1 MKPAIVTLS
10 FDDGD
15 PRDLEIAGLLKKYDL
30 PATFYVPITN
40 FEGRDTLTP
49 DQIVQLSEMGFEI
62 GAHGY
67 HHYYLDR
74 IPASEV
80 FGEIKSGKE
89 RLEQLLGR
97 EVTCFCYPGGK
108 IPSAAVAAVRQL
120 GFEYARTVREC
131 RFTVRDPL
139 LAPTTNPIGKHCRR
153 HYIKEALLSQDIG
166 YITFFFKHRLWS
178 RNWYDY
184 ALANLDYALAI
195 GGIWHIWGHAFEI
208 DDQNEWENLERIF
221 SKIQMLK
228 RAGRVITCVNTLSIK
243 NLYQGAS

>member
-1 MKPAIVTLS
+1 MKPAIVTIS

-15 PRDLEIAGLLKKYDL
+15 PRDLEIARLLKKYDL

-40 FEGRDTLTP
+40 VEGRQTLTP

-80 FGEIKSGKE
+80 YEEIKSGKE
-89 RLEQLLGR
+89 RLEQILGR
-97 EVTCFCYPGGK
+97 EVVCFCYPGGK
-108 IPSAAVAAVRQL
+108 IPSVAVEAVHQL
-120 GFEYARTVREC
+120 GFEYARTIREC

-153 HYIKEALLSQDIG
+153 HYIKEALLTKDLD
-166 YITFFFKHRLWS
+166 YIAFFFRHKLWAKT
-178 RNWYDY
+178 WHEY

-208 DDQNEWENLERIF
+208 DGNHEWENLERVF
-221 SKIQMLK
+221 SRIQSLK
-228 RAGRVITCVNTLSIK
+228 REGLVVTCVNTRSIK
-243 NLYQGAS
+243 VNYAGE

>member
-15 PRDLEIAGLLKKYDL
+15 PRDLEIAGMLIKYGL

-40 FEGRDTLTP
+40 VEGRETLTP

-80 FGEIKSGKE
+80 YGEIKRGKE
-89 RLEQLLGR
+89 RLEQILR
-97 EVTCFCYPGGK
+97 RNVTCFCYPGGK
-108 IPSAAVAAVRQL
+108 MPAAAVAAVRRL

-131 RFTVRDPL
+131 RFAVRDPL
-139 LAPTTNPIGKHCRR
+139 LAPTTNPIGKHSGR
-153 HYIKEALLSQDIG
+153 HYIKEALLSRNPG
-166 YITFFFKHRLWS
+166 YIMFFFKQRLWA
-178 RNWYDY
+178 RNWHDY
-184 ALANLDYALAI
+184 ALANLDYALAT
-195 GGIWHIWGHAFEI
+195 GGIWHLWGHAFEI
-208 DDQNEWENLERIF
+208 DHNNEWENLE
-221 SKIQMLK
+221 KVLAK
-228 RAGRVITCVNTLSIK
+228 VRALRREGRVIVCVNSLS
-243 NLYQGAS
+243 LTAAS